1 MPALLF
7 SNGVLRFCCVSPGI
21 MSQTYD
27 WGKYT
32 MVILLVD
39 SDQKALDREAKRL
52 AEHQGAVTA
61 YLHSSASEAIDF
73 VQSNDVDVVYTRQM
87 LSDMSGEELIGRIKQ
102 FRPGVEG
109 HILSRGEPVPI
120 PVCGC
125 VDEEFAAREGN
136 AQAQHKEH
144 EDSIGQAL
152 ENTFFGK
159 RGRLETKQKGDGKMT
174 ERELRGLGR
183 RELLELMIEQG
194 RQMEAYQEKYESDLD
209 FMKSEHDK
217 DIEQLKEDYEKD
229 IRDLSASKDSLSREL
244 DALRRERD
252 SLKREADS
260 LRRELDTAR
269 EELKSRKITL
279 AQIDEGVGLFIMG
292 LASKILLADTI
303 GALWTEVQTL
313 GFSQVSTPLA
323 WMGIIAYSFQIY
335 FDFSGYSLMAI
346 GLGRMLG
353 FFFPQNFNYPYISK
367 SITEFWRR
375 WHITLSS
382 WFRDYVYIPLGGN
395 RVKKS
400 RQFFNIFVV
409 WFLTGF
415 WHGAAWNF
423 IFWGLYFFVLL
434 MIEKSFLLKHL
445 EKSKVLSH
453 VYLIF
458 FIIISWGIF
467 ALSDLSQMGALFSR
481 MFSLHGGTDWMYY
494 LRDYAAM
501 FVLCILASTPFFKKL
516 ADSAAG
522 KNRVVRTVFL
532 AGVLVVCVAFMVDST
547 YSPFLYFNF

>member
-1 MPALLF
+1 MVFSSLLFLFRFLPITFLIYYLVPFRAKNTVLFLASLFFYTWGETKFFPIMLISIGINYVAGLLMERYDHNEKARKACFWVAFLVTLGFLLFFKYTNFFLSNINALLGLSLPLLDSAEF
-7 SNGVLRFCCVSPGI
+7 HLPLGI
-21 MSQTYD
+21 SFYTFQILA
-27 WGKYT
+27 YT
-32 MVILLVD
+32 MDVYRRKIKV
-39 SDQKALDREAKRL
+39 
-52 AEHQGAVTA
+52 EHN
-61 YLHSSASEAIDF
+61 LIDF
-73 VQSNDVDVVYTRQM
+73 GAFVVLFPQLTAGPIVLY
-87 LSDMSGEELIGRIKQ
+87 SDI
-102 FRPGVEG
+102 
-109 HILSRGEPVPI
+109 SR
-120 PVCGC
+120 
-125 VDEEFAAREGN
+125 
-136 AQAQHKEH
+136 
-144 EDSIGQAL
+144 
-152 ENTFFGK
+152 
-159 RGRLETKQKGDGKMT
+159 
-174 ERELRGLGR
+174 
-183 RELLELMIEQG
+183 
-194 RQMEAYQEKYESDLD
+194 
-209 FMKSEHDK
+209 
-217 DIEQLKEDYEKD
+217 
-229 IRDLSASKDSLSREL
+229 
-244 DALRRERD
+244 
-252 SLKREADS
+252 
-260 LRRELDTAR
+260 
-269 EELKSRKITL
+269 ELKSRKITL